1 MGAKIEWKRNNDDI
15 VYWGNKGSIL
25 VGKFSS
31 VAGPAI
37 KVSAAR
43 TAALKVHGD
52 DGGAIL
58 TSGVFRALQGRLLI
72 TAVHTG
78 NSTFCGVQGQ
88 IKQIALA
95 TGAVYDFAAGV
106 WGYAETVGTQTAK
119 NLFGVRATIDVPS
132 GTTIASGGRVGALCL
147 DSIYAGGTHTG
158 KMVGIYLGTP
168 LDGAWD
174 YLIDSAALTNV
185 VVANTH
191 TIDAHALAFYYKVRM
206 GTTDGYIPAFAA
218 VPA

>member
-15 VYWGNKGSIL
+15 VYWGNKGAIL

-31 VAGPAI
+31 VAGVGI

-52 DGGAIL
+52 DGNAIL
-58 TSGVFRALQGRLLI
+58 ATGTFRALQGRLLI

-78 NSTFCGVQGQ
+78 GTFCGIQGQ
-88 IKQIALA
+88 VKQIATA
-95 TGAVYDFAAGV
+95 TGATPDFAAGV

-158 KMVGIYLGTP
+158 KAVCVFVGTP
-168 LDGAWD
+168 NDGAWD
-174 YLIDSAALTNV
+174 YFIDSAALTNI

-191 TIDAHALAFYYKVRM
+191 TIDSHALAFYYKVRM
-206 GTTDGYIPAFAA
+206 GSTDGYIPAFAS